1 MHVILTVVGGKADR
15 RQVRVKVPVMI
26 GRSREAG
33 LVVAHPMVSRRHCEL
48 YYADGML
55 RIRDLGS
62 LNGVYVGGRRV
73 VEAPLPPQS
82 EFSIGPLTLRVD
94 YSPEVLAQQAA
105 KQAEEAVPAGKVT
118 PVPSPPV
125 PPSPEQVSF
134 DVGEFDLESEFLREI
149 TPPDEAG
156 FFPAMGEKAPSA
168 EGEEQPEAAI
178 EPANQRDSA
187 QPEPPSPSQ
196 MPTLFPEELPPELQE

>member
-15 RQVRVKVPVMI
+15 RQVRVKIPVMI

-48 YYADGML
+48 YYADGVL

-62 LNGVYVGGRRV
+62 LNGVYVAGRRV

-94 YSPEVLAQQAA
+94 YSPEVLAHQAAQQAKEVAAAENRA
-105 KQAEEAVPAGKVT
+105 KAAV
-118 PVPSPPV
+118 SPPPP
-125 PPSPEQVSF
+125 PPSAGQIPAE
-134 DVGEFDLESEFLREI
+134 VGEFDLEMEFLREI
-149 TPPDEAG
+149 APADQPG
-156 FFPAMGEKAPSA
+156 FFRALA
-168 EGEEQPEAAI
+168 EVDSSGDEQASLKDSGDSFGEAAS
-178 EPANQRDSA
+178 EA
-187 QPEPPSPSQ
+187 EPPNQ
-196 MPTLFPEELPPELQE
+196 LPTLFPEDLPPELRD